1 MRGREE
7 PEEGAHAESFVA
19 EVLAGLRD
27 GGGSAE
33 EIVMGALRAIALFA
47 AEHGVSTTLPAPGES
62 FEVGE
67 VLQGPDA
74 IRSLCDAKPTETAL
88 GACVRVVRENAVQK
102 EQLRLA
108 KEAIQYA
115 LTRAQNDPDFGYHM
129 AGSARMRR
137 RCGRGAPTRSTT
149 AAAPACWSFASSLIS
164 STDLVCPGAAFF
176 RACRTSPSI
185 PPRNTFF
192 VSPR

>member
-129 AGSARMRR
+129 AGTETWRRLCEGEAAILGEDAQAVRARRADTFYDGRR
-137 RCGRGAPTRSTT
+137 ARVLELREQ
-149 AAAPACWSFASSLIS
+149 L
-164 STDLVCPGAAFF
+164 DQLD
-176 RACRTSPSI
+176 
-185 PPRNTFF
+185 
-192 VSPR
+192 